1 MSKALDDLAGRLQG
15 VTAGLVGM
23 KDKVSAPAEGE
34 PAPPPPPPPQA
45 EDVAKYKQM
54 ISEAKG
60 IIEGMEAEMEKSAPK
75 SVETTVSHG
84 TTASRKVTS

>member
-23 KDKVSAPAEGE
+23 KDKVSKPAEGE
-34 PAPPPPPPPQA
+34 PPPPPAPTPSQ

-54 ISEAKG
+54 IAEAKG
-60 IIEGMEAEMEKSAPK
+60 VIEGMEAEMEKEAPK
-75 SVETTVSHG
+75 SVETTISHG
-84 TTASRKVTS
+84 TTASRKVTT